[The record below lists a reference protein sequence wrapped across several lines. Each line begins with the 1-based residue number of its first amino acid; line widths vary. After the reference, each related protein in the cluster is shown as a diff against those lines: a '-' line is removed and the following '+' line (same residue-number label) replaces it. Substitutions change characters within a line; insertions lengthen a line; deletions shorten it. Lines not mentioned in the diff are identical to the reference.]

1 MPNWIDIAVPV
12 LVFITVVWGFSTG
25 YWYALV
31 LLISILVGLVIGA
44 RFDSSAATQVGRVL
58 TSTGFPLLE
67 ALVFVVLTIIATGV
81 TAGIVGWLLGFARPE
96 TRAARALP
104 SAHFFGALFG
114 LGFGAVLAS
123 VLLMAAYL
131 GSSDASSQSAS
142 AAAALRATLDRST
155 VTPGVW
161 RLVHLEQRGMK
172 PLLGPSTLPPFNVP

>member
-131 GSSDASSQSAS
+131 GSKRCLEPVGVGGSRPARHARPVDGDTGRL
-142 AAAALRATLDRST
+142 AAGPPGAARHEAAPRPQHTATL
-155 VTPGVW
+155 
-161 RLVHLEQRGMK
+161 
-172 PLLGPSTLPPFNVP
+172 